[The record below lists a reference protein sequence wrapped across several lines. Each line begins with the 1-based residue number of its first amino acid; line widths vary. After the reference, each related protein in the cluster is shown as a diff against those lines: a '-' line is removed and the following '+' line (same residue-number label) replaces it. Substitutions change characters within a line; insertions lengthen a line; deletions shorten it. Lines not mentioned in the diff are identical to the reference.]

1 MGDQETEV
9 IVEKL
14 RKACLARGAVGIKSL
29 GRTFRLFD
37 DNRNRQLDLN
47 EFRNGIN
54 DYQADLTEQE
64 IQILF
69 KEFDRD
75 GSGTINFDEFLVRV
89 RPPMSKTRCDLVKK
103 AFAKFDR
110 SGDGVVTVED
120 LKRVY
125 TPDCH
130 PKYKS
135 GEWTAKQVFE
145 NFLNAY
151 EPDPKLRDGRVT
163 YEEFLNYY
171 SGVSAS
177 CDRDIYFDHVMRSS
191 WKI

>member
-1 MGDQETEV
+1 MAEQDTEG
-9 IVEKL
+9 IVKKL
-14 RKACLARGAVGIKSL
+14 REACLARGAVGIKSL

-54 DYQADLTEQE
+54 DYQAALTEPE

-69 KEFDRD
+69 KAFDRD
-75 GSGTINFDEFLVRV
+75 GSGTINFDEFLVSV
-89 RPPMSKTRCDLVKK
+89 RPPMSKTRVDLVKK

-110 SGDGVVTVED
+110 DGSGEVTAKD

-151 EPDPKLRDGRVT
+151 EPDPSLRDGKVT
-163 YEEFLNYY
+163 FEEFLNYY

-177 CDRDIYFDHVMRSS
+177 IDRDIYFDHVMRAS